1 MNARGSKLWKEYV
14 DALVYGSKLLLVD
27 RAMHRA
33 LIFDR
38 RE

>member
-27 RAMHRA
+27 RAMQ